1 MIWAGTERVGC
12 ARTWC
17 PQGVAGGGLGVQDL
31 AVCRYDPPGNVQGR
45 HAENVFPLL
54 RKEAGGLVVP
64 RAAEEVDELVE
75 VPRGVEKQHVDDS
88 CLAMSV
94 PLSRLIPES
103 VNLGTN
109 LPPGPSGS

>member
-1 MIWAGTERVGC
+1 VIHIVEA
-12 ARTWC
+12 
-17 PQGVAGGGLGVQDL
+17 
-31 AVCRYDPPGNVQGR
+31 AVKQLKNVQGR

-64 RAAEEVDELVE
+64 RAVEKEVDELVV
-75 VPRGVEKQHVDDS
+75 VPRGVEEQRVDDS
-88 CLAMSV
+88 CLSV

-109 LPPGPSGS
+109 LPSGPSGS